1 MPLCCSTFKFNQI
14 DSGRSAYQK
23 RFNEFVSAHYL
34 FCSPTLFCFFCP
46 KKIKATRH
54 RHTIRSKKTHTKEH
68 VFFCRSHDTAWKAH
82 RLFAPVSFYI
92 LLHLPG
98 QCHQYDPLLAILAC
112 TATVTV
118 CGHTG
123 LHAAML
129 HLRQQAHRCDP
140 RLALLAC
147 TDGGTAC
154 DRTKLHVQL
163 LLYLPEQGRRCDP
176 LLALLACTDGGTV
189 CGRLRIHVPLLHLRQ
204 QAESSRSKTF
214 VGRDLR

>member
-1 MPLCCSTFKFNQI
+1 
-14 DSGRSAYQK
+14 
-23 RFNEFVSAHYL
+23 
-34 FCSPTLFCFFCP
+34 
-46 KKIKATRH
+46 
-54 RHTIRSKKTHTKEH
+54 
-68 VFFCRSHDTAWKAH
+68 
-82 RLFAPVSFYI
+82 
-92 LLHLPG
+92 
-98 QCHQYDPLLAILAC
+98 
-112 TATVTV
+112 
-118 CGHTG
+118 
-123 LHAAML
+123 ML